1 MHMSKRPP
9 ASLTKIMTS
18 YLVEQE
24 LEAGRLAL
32 DDDVLISVNAWQ
44 TGGSKM
50 FIREGTRVAVS
61 DLIKGVVIQS
71 GNDASVALAEL
82 IGGSELAFAD
92 MMNQQAAILGMENS
106 QFRNATGLPDANHYS
121 SAWDIALLTISL
133 IERFPE
139 QYALY
144 SQRSFKFNGIDQP
157 NRNKLL
163 WRDLTVD
170 GVKTGYTNDAGYCL
184 VASAVRQGMRFD
196 IGGNGHGQ

>member
-1 MHMSKRPP
+1 MPNTRRSD
-9 ASLTKIMTS
+9 L
-18 YLVEQE
+18 LVY
-24 LEAGRLAL
+24 
-32 DDDVLISVNAWQ
+32 VF
-44 TGGSKM
+44 KPC
-50 FIREGTRVAVS
+50 RVDNRAAIACPSTAVS

-184 VASAVRQGMRFD
+184 VASAVRQGMRL
-196 IGGNGHGQ
+196 ISVVMVT